1 MPAWIPDGDTYIGD
15 SLAQRVAQ
23 MGLESAGF
31 VLYGDTAMRYG
42 ELEIYNGY
50 LKAVS
55 KNAIDGKDFSY
66 GLAGDIR

>member
-1 MPAWIPDGDTYIGD
+1 
-15 SLAQRVAQ
+15 VFQ
-23 MGLESAGF
+23 MERFMA
-31 VLYGDTAMRYG
+31 LYPG
-42 ELEIYNGY
+42 LEIYNGY